1 MPSDTKTVEPSSREK
16 TETVKPSG
24 PKKAENFRLDV
35 VGLRALAV
43 LFVMLHH
50 FNIPGFGGAFY
61 GPDIFFVLSG
71 YLITGSLVKEF
82 ERNVKAGSPDDYKGW
97 SWISFRALY
106 LRRARRILPAGIL
119 VIIVT
124 NIYAVL
130 HFNSLR
136 VAQIKS
142 DSIWTLLFGANI
154 TFLRQSTDYFSQ
166 GYVSPLVH
174 FWSLSVTEQFYF
186 VWPALFVAV
195 ANAPTLKRVPQSAQ
209 RRRRILRA
217 FTILAV
223 VSFIWM
229 IISFQSDKLGTYFS
243 TFTRGWELAIGGII
257 CFFPLAQVQDKLKKF
272 FGPLRIL
279 SLAMLFMSFAFVR
292 DSNFAY
298 TMWVPVLATAFL
310 LVSGS
315 ASNNDLVNQF
325 LGLKPLQA
333 IGDISYSMYLWHWPI
348 FVFASE
354 AGLMT
359 QLWQRLLGVGAT
371 IVLAV
376 ITYWTVERPFLAIP
390 ISRPKIK
397 KSSRA
402 VLVSRGRKLQVVCG
416 GVAAFACLALVVV
429 TYPAAVGMDL
439 KAEQAAKNWKAPVV
453 QQGSQ
458 TAPSLTD
465 VQLAAA
471 TKKWAAK
478 VRAGLK
484 LKSVSPALGN
494 DLLKQTQVGL
504 ADTDLPHTCEDLSKI
519 LPTKGP
525 YASYDCSFGPPASSA
540 KHKLLIVGGSFAW
553 PIRNAVLSQI
563 DLQKDSLNVRVINRM
578 ACPFADV
585 KVGTVDEICVKN
597 RHRAYAETKKYGPD
611 YVLIADHANDSTG
624 IEGNYGA
631 GLLEAVN
638 TVLKS
643 TGHIAIIGTHPERSL
658 PSENCLDNKFRV
670 LDGCFFSATS
680 GQNFRLAQQRVATL
694 TGQAYID
701 PVSWL
706 CVGAK
711 CPPIIDDTMVFSDNQ
726 HYSTPFAKKIGPLM
740 VAQLNKFGFGSSLG
754 LK

>member
-1 MPSDTKTVEPSSREK
+1 MSEK
-16 TETVKPSG
+16 LPKSGAET
-24 PKKAENFRLDV
+24 FRLDV
-35 VGLRALAV
+35 VGLRAFAV

-71 YLITGSLVKEF
+71 YLITGSLVNEYK
-82 ERNVKAGSPDDYKGW
+82 RNLKSGSPDGYKGW

-119 VIIVT
+119 VIVAT
-124 NIYAVL
+124 YAYAAM

-136 VAQIKS
+136 VGQIRS
-142 DSIWTLLFGANI
+142 DAIWTLFFGANI
-154 TFLRQSTDYFSQ
+154 TFLRQGTDYFSQ

-186 VWPALFVAV
+186 VWPALFVAA
-195 ANAPTLKRVPQSAQ
+195 ANSPTLVRGRRSRWRKRVI
-209 RRRRILRA
+209 RV
-217 FTILAV
+217 FTIVAV
-223 VSFIWM
+223 LSFIWM
-229 IISFQSDKLGTYFS
+229 LISFQTNQIATYFS
-243 TFTRGWELAIGGII
+243 TFARGWELAIGGLI
-257 CFFPLAQVQDKLKKF
+257 CFMPLEKVRSRLKNS
-272 FGPLRIL
+272 FGPLRLL
-279 SLAMLFMSFAFVR
+279 SVTLLFVSFAFVR
-292 DSNFAY
+292 DNNFPY
-298 TMWVPVLATAFL
+298 TVWVPVVATAFL

-315 ASNNDLVNQF
+315 ATDTDLASRV
-325 LGLKPLQA
+325 LGFAPLKA
-333 IGDISYSMYLWHWPI
+333 IGAISYSMYLWHWPI

-359 QLWQRLLGVGAT
+359 QLWQRLVGIAAT
-371 IVLAV
+371 VAISTV
-376 ITYWTVERPFLAIP
+376 TYWAVERPCLSIP
-390 ISRPKIK
+390 IQRRPIK
-397 KSSRA
+397 VKTPTSG
-402 VLVSRGRKLQVVCG
+402 VSRGRKLQVVCG

-439 KAEQAAKNWKAPVV
+439 NAEQAAKNWKAPVV

-458 TAPSLTD
+458 AAPSLTD
-465 VQLAAA
+465 AQLDGA

-478 VRAGLK
+478 ISAGLK

-525 YASYDCSFGPPASSA
+525 YASYDCSFGPSASSA

-553 PIRNAVLSQI
+553 PIRNAILSQL
-563 DLQKDSLNVRVINRM
+563 DLQKDSLNVRVIQRM

-585 KVGTVDEICVKN
+585 KGGSVDEICVKN
-597 RHRAYAETKKYGPD
+597 RQRAYAETKKYRPD
-611 YVLIADHANDSTG
+611 YLLIADHANDSAG
-624 IEGNYGA
+624 IVGNYGA
-631 GLLEAVN
+631 GLLGAVN

-643 TGHIAIIGTHPERSL
+643 TGHIAIIGTQPERSL
-658 PSENCLDNKFRV
+658 RSENCLDNKFRV
-670 LDGCFFSATS
+670 LDACFFSAAS
-680 GQNFRLAQQRVATL
+680 GQNYRLAQQRVATL

-701 PVSWL
+701 PLPWL

-711 CPPIIDDTMVFSDNQ
+711 CPPIIDDTMVFNDNQ